1 MEKKYFQIAKWIAAW
16 LSGTEEVEEKTLFE
30 EWRKQPENE
39 KLLRRIQIDSRSRM
53 EQKRY
58 EDFPCDEGW
67 KALQAKRSAK
77 RRIFVYRRW
86 VAYAAV
92 ALLFAGFALYFRYLS
107 ASSGK
112 EQVMVVA
119 REIGPGGVKARLIL
133 NGGQEIDLEE
143 RHGEIVD
150 SLPFIHNSGN
160 RLTYQAKGVEKDT
173 TPVYHEI
180 VIPPC
185 GEYQLQLSDGT
196 VIYLNAMTKLRFPDF
211 FSGSVR
217 EVELEG
223 EAYFDVAKNSECPFI
238 VKTHHSRTVVYG
250 TQFNV
255 SAYPDEEEVHTTL
268 IEGAVTVE
276 QACRQQ
282 KLNPGEQWLLHIES
296 GESRVQRV
304 DVSLYTAWKDGKL
317 RFNDAR
323 LEDIMR
329 AVSRWYGVEIS
340 YEEEALKELRF
351 GCNFDRHASIE
362 PLLRIFQANGK
373 IRIEQQ
379 ENYLK
384 IKRGR

>member
-16 LSGTEEVEEKTLFE
+16 LSGTEEAEEKALLE
-30 EWRKQPENE
+30 EWRKQPKNE
-39 KLLRRIQIDSRSRM
+39 KLFRQIEADSRIRM
-53 EQKRY
+53 ERKRY
-58 EDFPCDEGW
+58 DDFPCDKGW
-67 KALQAKRSAK
+67 EALQAKRSAK
-77 RRIFVYRRW
+77 RRIFAYRRW

-92 ALLFAGFALYFRYLS
+92 ALLFAGSALYFYYMS

-112 EQVMVVA
+112 EQIPVVA
-119 REIGPGGVKARLIL
+119 QEIKPGSAKARLVL
-133 NGGQEIDLEE
+133 ADGKEIDLEE
-143 RHGEIVD
+143 RQGAIAD
-150 SLPFIHNSGN
+150 SLPFIHNSEN
-160 RLTYQAKGVEKDT
+160 CLTYRAEELSGERI
-173 TPVYHEI
+173 PVYHEI

-196 VIYLNAMTKLRFPDF
+196 VIYLNAMTRLRFPDF
-211 FSGSVR
+211 FGGSVR

-223 EAYFDVAKNSECPFI
+223 EAYFDVAENPGCPFV
-238 VKTHHSRTVVYG
+238 VKTCHSKTVVYG

-255 SAYPDEEEVHTTL
+255 SAYPDEKQVHTTL
-268 IEGAVTVE
+268 VEGAVTVE

-282 KLNPGEQWLLHIES
+282 KLNPGEQWLLRTES
-296 GESRVQRV
+296 GESKVQRV

-323 LEDIMR
+323 LDDIMR
-329 AVSRWYGVEIS
+329 TISRWYGVEIS

-373 IRIEQQ
+373 IRIEQE
-379 ENYLK
+379 ENRLK